1 MTINYHVPV
10 MLREVID
17 LLDPKPGAVYVDATL
32 GTGGH
37 TEIILKRGGRVIGI
51 DVDQEILNIAKERLA
66 RFGERITYIYANFSK
81 LNQVL
86 DGLKLETVKGI
97 IYDLGTN
104 LVQLES
110 PERGFSLYRDGP
122 LDMRMDRS
130 LPITCQVLISNFP
143 EDRLREIIRNY
154 GEERWAKR
162 IARKIVKERKS
173 KPIET
178 TLQLAHIVEE
188 ATFWRGRHKRKGD
201 IHPATKTFQ
210 ALRIVVNDELNS
222 LKDSLKRVITYL
234 EPGGRIIILSF
245 HSLEDRIVKHTFLE
259 WAKSDPPLVKILTK
273 KPLVPTE
280 VEIKGNPRARSA
292 KLRVA
297 ERIPLREK

>member
-1 MTINYHVPV
+1 MNYHVPV

-17 LLDPKPGAVYVDATL
+17 FLDPKPGAVYVDATL

-51 DVDQEILNIAKERLA
+51 DVDQEVLNIAKERLA
-66 RFGERITYIYANFSK
+66 RFGERITYIHTNFSK

-104 LVQLES
+104 LVQLEN

-130 LPITCQVLISNFP
+130 LPITCQDLVNNLP

-188 ATFWRGRHKRKGD
+188 TVFWKGCHKKKGD
-201 IHPATKTFQ
+201 IHLATKTFQ
-210 ALRIVVNDELNS
+210 ALRIVVNDELDS
-222 LKDSLKRVITYL
+222 LKDSLKGVITYL
-234 EPGGRIIILSF
+234 EPGGRIIVLSF
-245 HSLEDRIVKHTFLE
+245 HSLEDRIAKHTFLE